1 MDRLDDTT
9 LRAMADGRARGFK
22 LIETE
27 LTDVPAHGPK
37 PQCIWFR
44 AIVLDTLGGQHWAI
58 RFRSWTNDGGRTDG
72 HQQPTRVQAVA
83 RTLRFWEDQ

>member
-9 LRAMADGRARGFK
+9 LRAMAEGKARGFK

-27 LTDVPAHGPK
+27 VSDIPRFGPD
-37 PQCIWFR
+37 PGCVWVR
-44 AIVLDTLGGQHWAI
+44 AIVLDEHGGQHWAV
-58 RFRSWTNDGGRTDG
+58 RYRVWGKAKDPDG